1 MQVTYLKRK
10 REIKVLVTQAKRR
23 RRRRRTHVQTNQRIT
38 QGGKRKKE
46 DGL

>member
-23 RRRRRTHVQTNQRIT
+23 RRRRTHVQTNQRIT
-38 QGGKRKKE
+38 QGGIRKKE

>member
-10 REIKVLVTQAKRR
+10 REIKVLVTQAK
-23 RRRRRTHVQTNQRIT
+23 RRRRTHVQTNQRIT